1 MNAQRNLSSRL
12 RFRPRLEDLEGRLV
26 PTVTVTPGGGSLSLV
41 ATTKQAHSIQI
52 MDDGKGDVSVTADG
66 MSSSFTGI
74 SSVSIKGG
82 NKADSV
88 FYMLTGPVTQG
99 VSVTADLK
107 GGTNSFV
114 ALVPQDIKAGG
125 SVGFTVKNSSGTGK
139 DSVAVNVLGAVES
152 GGSLAVI
159 VNPSN
164 GSGASESVNLLG
176 GKKIAGFVMIDL
188 EGTNKNDTESVMIGD
203 DIDTTGLVMVIER
216 GKPGNDTETISYS
229 GQDKGTLLTQADGGP
244 DKDTIS
250 TQILLSTGS
259 SGAVIAGEAGGPG
272 NDQLTLAVRKQTG
285 DNPSVT
291 ASVDG
296 GTGTAD
302 KAMVT
307 PGVTTTAVENVVMI
321 M

>member
-1 MNAQRNLSSRL
+1 MNAQRSLSSRL
-12 RFRPRLEDLEGRLV
+12 RFRPRVEDLEGRWV
-26 PTVTVTPGGGSLSLV
+26 PTVTVTPGGGTLTLTGAV
-41 ATTKQAHSIQI
+41 KQAHSIQI

-88 FYMLTGPVTQG
+88 FYMLTGPVAQG
-99 VSVTADLK
+99 VNVTADLR

-125 SVGFTVKNSSGTGK
+125 SASFAVKNSSGGGK
-139 DSVAVNVLGAVES
+139 DSVAVNVLGGVES
-152 GGSLAVI
+152 GGSLAVV

-188 EGTNKNDTESVMIGD
+188 EGTSKNDTESVMIGD
-203 DIDTTGLVMVIER
+203 DIDTTGLVMVFER

-250 TQILLSTGS
+250 TQIMLSTGS

-272 NDQLTLAVRKQTG
+272 NDTLTLAVRKQAG

-291 ASVDG
+291 GKVDG
-296 GTGTAD
+296 GNGTD
-302 KAMVT
+302 TAMVT